1 MSIIC
6 DTPSIRDVIAFPKT
20 FDGKDPMSG
29 APVEVP
35 QSALDLYH
43 VQVKNTDSVN
53 DNVLPRTRERKHKQ
67 NLQQ

>member
-29 APVEVP
+29 APVEIP

-43 VQVKNTDSVN
+43 VQVKNTDCIN
-53 DNVLPRTRERKHKQ
+53 DNVCTEERKHKQ